1 VQVILYFTI
10 PRCIVRKRRYKWYR
24 YIEVL
29 LYWLPRKIAN
39 PKPLEELA
47 SEDLEHGASLSLLE
61 DMFSRLRVPS
71 LKVDQRSE
79 KVIPEIQHWKQRELE
94 ISLDVTC
101 RRLMQ
106 VDEAFGRITYRAAF
120 FISAMG
126 DQNQT

>member
-1 VQVILYFTI
+1 LLGF
-10 PRCIVRKRRYKWYR
+10 RRYVF
-24 YIEVL
+24 EV
-29 LYWLPRKIAN
+29 
-39 PKPLEELA
+39 E
-47 SEDLEHGASLSLLE
+47 GAVSQSGPE
-61 DMFSRLRVPS
+61 VG
-71 LKVDQRSE
+71 